1 MLATENLIIEHDA
14 SATTAA
20 FDTENRVLKLPVLN
34 TEDENVYN
42 MFCAHEVGHALQT
55 PTLWKDDVPD
65 NVPFDF
71 VNVVE
76 DVRIEKY
83 IQSKFPGLRVDFS
96 RGYDNLNE
104 QDFFQLTGK
113 DISKMSLIDRINLHF
128 KLGVR
133 ALINFTPEELV
144 YVKAVD
150 EADSWQKVLLVAKMI
165 HDYVGGQQDKDD
177 NFEPQS
183 GEQSGDSE
191 QQGEGQSSQSNS
203 SQDSQDGDDEADNDD
218 KSDVTSQAN
227 PELSETQQAFDNA
240 MEQLSKSDR
249 YSDKYVYVKL
259 GDVNLKDIVTPIEGC
274 TCHYTAC

>member
-1 MLATENLIIEHDA
+1 MSNFIETRGMLSKLLATENLIIEHDS

-20 FDTENRVLKLPVLN
+20 FDTENRVLRLPVLN
-34 TEDENVYN
+34 TEDEHVYN

-55 PTLWKDDVPD
+55 PQLWKDDVPV

-96 RGYDNLNE
+96 KGYDKLNE
-104 QDFFQLTGK
+104 QDFFQLSDK
-113 DISKMSLIDRINLHF
+113 DINKMSLIDRINLHF

-144 YVKAVD
+144 YVNAVD
-150 EADSWQKVLLVAKMI
+150 EADTWQKVLLVAKMI
-165 HDYVGGQQDKDD
+165 HDYIGEQNNSDE
-177 NFEPQS
+177 FEPQD

-191 QQGEGQSSQSNS
+191 SESTSSQQSDSNGTDS
-203 SQDSQDGDDEADNDD
+203 SDSNTGDNDGDHD
-218 KSDVTSQAN
+218 
-227 PELSETQQAFDNA
+227 
-240 MEQLSKSDR
+240 
-249 YSDKYVYVKL
+249 
-259 GDVNLKDIVTPIEGC
+259 
-274 TCHYTAC
+274 